1 MKSDRMNDTDFIK
14 DLVKDI
20 GGETKEEKPAE
31 PTRAFKI
38 GMFVGGAVVAVGTLC
53 LEAALFALVA
63 TTLGWPIT
71 FLQGL
76 SIAALFEFISL
87 RLLRSDSR

>member
-1 MKSDRMNDTDFIK
+1 MNDTDFIK
-14 DLVKDI
+14 DLVKDLE
-20 GGETKEEKPAE
+20 GDKKAETPAE
-31 PTRAFKI
+31 PTRAFKL
-38 GMFVGGAVVAVGTLC
+38 GVMMGGVVVAVGTLC

-87 RLLRSDSR
+87 RFLRSDS

>member
-1 MKSDRMNDTDFIK
+1 MNDTDFIK
-14 DLVKDI
+14 DLVKDLEADKKA
-20 GGETKEEKPAE
+20 ETPAE
-31 PTRAFKI
+31 PTRAFKL
-38 GMFVGGAVVAVGTLC
+38 GVMMGGVVVAVGTLC

-87 RLLRSDSR
+87 RFLRG

>member
-1 MKSDRMNDTDFIK
+1 MNDTDFIK
-14 DLVKDI
+14 DLVKDLEGDKKAETPSEQTRWFKLGVMM
-20 GGETKEEKPAE
+20 GG
-31 PTRAFKI
+31 
-38 GMFVGGAVVAVGTLC
+38 VVVAVGTLC

-87 RLLRSDSR
+87 RFLRSDSR